1 MLRQKKV
8 LMAAIGG
15 LILGALAA
23 ASAQSPTNL
32 PILARYD
39 FENGKA
45 DGWQPKDP
53 SHWRV
58 AKKGDGIV
66 YELTAAGEQGKIRAP
81 TAWSLVAGYD
91 VSSFILTGRLQCY
104 ADPGNPHRDM
114 CVIFHY
120 QDPAHFY
127 YVHFSAT
134 SDGAHNVISLV
145 DGADRTKI
153 NAEPEGKSVFRLTD
167 KNWHVFKVTCDGATG
182 DIKAYLDDMDVPI
195 LTARD
200 KTLGHGLA
208 GIGSFDDTGCFDDIE
223 LRGKK

>member
-1 MLRQKKV
+1 MLKQKRV
-8 LMAAIGG
+8 FVAAIGG

-23 ASAQSPTNL
+23 AFVQSPTNL

-39 FENGKA
+39 FENGKV
-45 DGWQPKDP
+45 DGWLPKDS

-58 AKKGDGIV
+58 VKKDAGAV

-81 TAWSLVAGYD
+81 TSWSLVAGND

-104 ADPGNPHRDM
+104 ADPVNLHRDM

-120 QDPAHFY
+120 QDPAHFC
-127 YVHFSAT
+127 YVHFSAS

-145 DGADRTKI
+145 NGADRMKI
-153 NAEPEGKSVFRLTD
+153 NTEPEGKSVFRLTD
-167 KNWHVFKVTCDGATG
+167 KNWHIFKVTCDGATG
-182 DIKAYLDDMDVPI
+182 DIKAYLDDMNVPI

-200 KTLGHGLA
+200 KTLGHGLV
-208 GIGSFDDTGCFDDIE
+208 GVGSFDDTGCFDDIE
-223 LRGKK
+223 LRGK